1 MRQRI
6 TFIALLFAAMV
17 QAQGIIDVHSHL
29 ITSEFVSALEQEGR
43 LMDEGFPLPKY
54 DIEDHLKWM
63 DEAGIQTSVLTLAAP
78 QPTSAEVV
86 RKTNETAARIKREH
100 PGRFLF
106 CAALPLPDVKKAIE
120 EAKYA
125 LDVLK
130 ADGIKLATN
139 MQGQYLGAPEL
150 DTLFAFLN
158 ERRAVV
164 ILHPHRPEPVNKQVM
179 AQTPLAMQEYLAETT
194 RAVSNMISRN
204 VLARYP
210 QVKVVVPHC
219 GAYLPLAIPRIKSLT
234 PVMQKNGMLG
244 EIDYEAN
251 LRALYY
257 DLAGAH
263 SPETIRMMLTVTT
276 PDHLLYGSDYPYVA
290 PQVLTQNLQ
299 RMKDYLSKEPDL
311 ALFREMILSRNAQ
324 WLFGKT
330 LEKPTADVPHANTML
345 YRLAEVEVHP
355 QYLKEYLAAAAE
367 IQKKSLVE
375 EPGVVCLFPTQTKED
390 SCQIRILEIY
400 ASQQAYQHHIKTAHF
415 QKYKQGTLHMVK
427 HLKLQD
433 LQPLTPETMTSL
445 FKRFN
450 MQQPTF
456 ESLNSPWPKGEPNTG
471 YAQYFIGNSYLAP
484 MDGGLVNVTFEPRCR
499 NNWHIHHKQV
509 QVLICVAGRGWYQEW
524 GKEPQEMTPGTV
536 IAIPAEVK
544 HWHGAAM
551 DSWFQHLTYHKD
563 VQEGARNEWLE
574 PVTDEIYDKLK

>member
-1 MRQRI
+1 MM
-6 TFIALLFAAMV
+6 IATGI
-17 QAQGIIDVHSHL
+17 QAQGVIDVHSHI
-29 ITSEFVSALEQEGR
+29 ITPEFVSALENEGR

-54 DIEDHLKWM
+54 DVAQHLKWM
-63 DEAGIQTSVLTLAAP
+63 DEAGIETSVLTLAAP

-86 RKTNETAARIKREH
+86 RQTNEATARIKKEH

-106 CAALPLPDVKKAIE
+106 CAALPLPDVQKAIE

-139 MQGQYLGAPEL
+139 VNGQYLGAPEL
-150 DTLFAFLN
+150 DALFAFLN
-158 ERRAVV
+158 ERKAVV
-164 ILHPHRPEPVNKQVM
+164 ILHPHRPEPVNQQVM
-179 AQTPLAMQEYLAETT
+179 QQTPLAMQEYLSETT
-194 RAVSNMISRN
+194 RAVTNMISRN

-219 GAYLPLAIPRIKSLT
+219 GAYLPLAVPRMKSLT
-234 PVMQKNGMLG
+234 PVMQANKMVG
-244 EIDYEAN
+244 EIDWDAN

-263 SPETIRMMLTVTT
+263 SAETIRMMLTITT

-290 PQVLTQNLQ
+290 PQVLTQSLA
-299 RMKDYLSKEPDL
+299 RMKDYLQKEPDL
-311 ALFREMILSRNAQ
+311 APYKDMFLSRNAK
-324 WLFGKT
+324 WLFGQSID
-330 LEKPTADVPHANTML
+330 KPTADVPHVNTML
-345 YRLAEVEVHP
+345 CRLAEIEVHP
-355 QYLKEYLAAAAE
+355 QYLREYLAAAAE
-367 IQKKSLVE
+367 IQKASLAE
-375 EPGVVCLFPTQTKED
+375 EPGVVCLFPTQTNED

-400 ASQQAYQHHIKTAHF
+400 ASQQAYQHHIQTAHF
-415 QKYKQGTLHMVK
+415 LKYKQDTPHMVK

-433 LQPLTPETMTSL
+433 LQPLTPETMNTL

-450 MQQPTF
+450 MEQPTF
-456 ESLNSPWPKGEPNTG
+456 ESLNSPWQKGEPNTG
-471 YAQYFIGNSYLAP
+471 YAQYFIGNSYLA
-484 MDGGLVNVTFEPRCR
+484 DVGGGVHNVTFEPRCR

-544 HWHGAAM
+544 HWHGAAK

-563 VQEGARNEWLE
+563 VQEGASNEWLE
-574 PVTDEIYDKLK
+574 PVTDEMYDKLK